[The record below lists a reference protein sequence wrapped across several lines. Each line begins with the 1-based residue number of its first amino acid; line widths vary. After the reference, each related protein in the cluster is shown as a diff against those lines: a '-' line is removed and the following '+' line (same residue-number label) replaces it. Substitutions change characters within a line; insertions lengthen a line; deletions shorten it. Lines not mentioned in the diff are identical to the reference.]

1 VPDTSDYE
9 WLGWLVAH
17 PEEWTKSDLAAAR
30 SLLADQRRAVEG
42 AHPKDVK
49 NRRSLQAVVDQL
61 ETALRTYEA
70 RVD

>member
-1 VPDTSDYE
+1 VPDTVDYE

-17 PEEWTKSDLAAAR
+17 PEQWTRSDLAAAR
-30 SLLADQRRAVEG
+30 SMLADQRRAVEN
-42 AHPKDVK
+42 AHPNKG
-49 NRRSLQAVVDQL
+49 RRPLQAVVDQL